1 MREGNRESWQ
11 KEKKLRLA
19 DLFNRRPVII
29 TATIFSILVFD
40 HLTKLLFASSCNSG
54 IAFGILQSTRYSS
67 FVVPFLFIAL
77 ASFYLL
83 RQKESM
89 LVFLLSLVV
98 GGGVSNFIDRL
109 IFGCVRDFI
118 DFKIWPSFNLADSA
132 VTVGVLILI
141 LAILTKREAKKS
153 NDLNH

>member
-19 DLFNRRPVII
+19 DVFNRRPVII

-54 IAFGILQSTRYSS
+54 IAFGILQGTRYFSS
-67 FVVPFLFIAL
+67 ALPLFFIAL

-83 RQKESM
+83 RQKEGI
-89 LVFLLSLVV
+89 LIFLLSLVV
-98 GGGVSNFIDRL
+98 GGGLSNLADRL
-109 IFGCVRDFI
+109 VFGCVRDFI

-132 VTVGVLILI
+132 VTVGVLTLI

-153 NDLNH
+153 K